1 MPVDALAGSF
11 NPELGRPTKER
22 HSHAALRS
30 MTNAVEGKMKQVK
43 WFLPVVVLL
52 LSSIFSGCDL
62 CGYSQPERWLK
73 LPTAIDREVD
83 VFYLYPTC
91 WKKIDPSE
99 PNICAIDNPTMLAGS
114 AAAYARQAT
123 AFEPV
128 GNVFA
133 PYYRQ
138 ADGAYALGLPP
149 DEREELIA
157 SVPAADAA
165 AAFDYYLEH
174 CNNGRPFMLVGHSQ
188 GAQILTLLLSDYLRD
203 HPEAYERMIAAY
215 VIGYSVTTDYLQ
227 ENPHLRFAEG
237 PDDTGVIVS
246 YNTLSP
252 DVALE
257 DVPFLLPGAVAI
269 NPISWTRDE
278 TLATTGEGL
287 GSYLPD
293 ANGVFHQAPQYA
305 DARVDT
311 AAGVVVCSTA
321 LETELVLGF
330 GPGIYHTY
338 DIPFYYFNLRA
349 NAANRTEKFLESL

>member
-1 MPVDALAGSF
+1 M
-11 NPELGRPTKER
+11 
-22 HSHAALRS
+22 
-30 MTNAVEGKMKQVK
+30 MMKQVK

-114 AAAYARQAT
+114 A
-123 AFEPV
+123 
-128 GNVFA
+128 
-133 PYYRQ
+133 
-138 ADGAYALGLPP
+138 
-149 DEREELIA
+149 
-157 SVPAADAA
+157 
-165 AAFDYYLEH
+165 
-174 CNNGRPFMLVGHSQ
+174 
-188 GAQILTLLLSDYLRD
+188 
-203 HPEAYERMIAAY
+203 AAY

-311 AAGVVVCSTA
+311 AAGVVICSTA